1 MTGQNNTEEE
11 TVTAFKAQ
19 PARKVNCMSPAS
31 CFGSRSP
38 LSRLGPHPLDG
49 PILRSPR
56 PIHHLLQHRSGG
68 APGQEVIPAPPLRT
82 ELPRAK
88 TGLISV
94 PKRPRVR
101 ALRRCD

>member
-1 MTGQNNTEEE
+1 MTGRNNTEEE

-19 PARKVNCMSPAS
+19 PARKVNCTSPAS
-31 CFGSRSP
+31 RFGSRSP

-49 PILRSPR
+49 PI
-56 PIHHLLQHRSGG
+56 HHLPQHHSGV

-88 TGLISV
+88 TGVISV
-94 PKRPRVR
+94 PKGPRVR
-101 ALRRCD
+101 ALHRCE